1 MRIEAKLEE
10 RGIVLPEVIKPYPGA
25 EVRFAWVRVRGN
37 RAYVSPH
44 MALNPDGSV
53 AGPYG
58 KVGAEVS
65 LEQAREAARGS
76 ALAMLASLKQEL
88 GDLDR
93 VIAWLTVTGLINAA
107 ADFEGNTEVLNGFSE
122 LILDLYGEEAG
133 SHARMAPGVATP
145 FGQSVI
151 VAAEVEISA

>member
-10 RGIVLPEVIKPYPGA
+10 RGIVLPEVTKPYP
-25 EVRFAWVRVRGN
+25 EPPPRFAWVRIRGN

-44 MALNPDGSV
+44 IAVNHDGSI
-53 AGPYG
+53 AGPHG
-58 KVGAEVS
+58 KVGAEVTPR
-65 LEQAREAARGS
+65 QAREAAQGA

-93 VIAWLTVTGLINAA
+93 VTAWLTVTGFINAA
-107 ADFEGNTEVLNGFSE
+107 PDFEGNSEVLNGFSE

-133 SHARMAPGVATP
+133 SHARVAPGVATP
-145 FGQSVI
+145 FGQAVI
-151 VAAEVEISA
+151 VAAEVEINA